1 MIAEKYFCKAHLL
14 NNDIAGKEERNC
26 DSNDEEDV
34 VPAFLG
40 VPPHELLVVDAE
52 EEADGEEGEE
62 AAVEH
67 LRHEDHHEAV
77 DWGKVN

>member
-62 AAVEH
+62 AAVEYLSH
-67 LRHEDHHEAV
+67 KDNMDSRY
-77 DWGKVN
+77 WK